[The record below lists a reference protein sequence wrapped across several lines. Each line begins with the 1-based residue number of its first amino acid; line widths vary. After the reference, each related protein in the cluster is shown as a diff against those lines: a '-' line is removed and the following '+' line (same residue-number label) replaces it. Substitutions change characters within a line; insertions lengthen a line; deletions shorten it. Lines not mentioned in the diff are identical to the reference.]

1 MSEAWSKTLIDSLPF
16 DVFVVGSDGRYV
28 MQNDCSRNNWGDI
41 IGKRPEDFCCDKE
54 TLALWKSNNARAFAG
69 ETVEEE
75 VSFRIE
81 GEEKRFHIIISP
93 IHENGA
99 IVGVVGINIDVTAW
113 YLAEQHLRVSES
125 RYRSLVEQTSDAV
138 FCYEYDPPIPTSL
151 PIAEQV
157 KRLHD
162 GFLLECNDVC
172 ARSYGARTASEVIGR
187 PLLELFGTEPGSL
200 DGLFGKMIRSGYRTT
215 DEEGV
220 EVLEDGTKRYFLNN
234 GHGVIEGGQ
243 LVRVWGTFRDITAQ
257 KHTELA
263 FRAEKEFTETALD
276 AQKDTFFVFDPKT
289 GRAIRWNKAF
299 REASGYSDDEIRSMK
314 APDSYYS
321 EEDLK
326 NAAAEIE
333 RLSENDATVVE
344 MSLICKSGKTIP
356 TEYIGSAIRDE
367 KGDLQYIIAIGRD
380 ITQRR
385 QMEEALRRLNDELE
399 QRVAERTMEVQRYRL
414 AFENARDAIFWADPE
429 TGLVLECNGA
439 AERLLEKNRD
449 EILEKHMATL
459 HTPKDR
465 QRYVEIFEEHVAKG
479 DKQEREAFIVTRSGK
494 EVPVLI
500 YSSVISVGDTSVI
513 QGIYIDNTESKF
525 AEEALI
531 KQRETLARLS
541 RTSSLGQLMVS
552 VAHELNQPLAGILC
566 NAQAA
571 EIMMKKDLW
580 DKGQIKDI
588 MGDIVYDTRRAGEVI
603 RNQRELYREQKGEFI
618 PIDINSVIDETLHLL
633 HREFIAQHIEIT
645 TVLSASLPRVN
656 GNRIQI
662 QQVLVNIILN
672 SNQAMSSVAKK
683 KRWLHI
689 ESAMNEKEVKV
700 WVEDNG
706 TGIETDMIDQIFE
719 PLITW
724 RRGGTGMGLA
734 ISNSIIEMHGGTMWA
749 ENRPEGGA
757 RVGFTIPVLKESQEV

>member
-1 MSEAWSKTLIDSLPF
+1 MSEAWSRTLIDSLPF
-16 DVFVVGSDGRYV
+16 DIFVIGSDGRYV
-28 MQNDCSRNNWGDI
+28 LQNAYCRKNWGDI
-41 IGKRPEDFCCDKE
+41 IGKRPEDVCADEE
-54 TLALWKSNNARAFAG
+54 TLALWKSNYARAVAG
-69 ETVEEE
+69 DTVEED
-75 VSFRIE
+75 VSFRVK
-81 GEEKRFHIIISP
+81 GEEKRFHNIISP
-93 IHENGA
+93 IHENDA
-99 IVGVVGINIDVTAW
+99 ITGVVGINVDITEWHLMIQD
-113 YLAEQHLRVSES
+113 LRVSES
-125 RYRSLVEQTSDAV
+125 RYRSLVERTSDAV

-151 PIAEQV
+151 PVAEQV
-157 KRLHD
+157 KRLYE

-187 PLLELFGTEPGSL
+187 PLLKLFATEPGSL
-200 DGLFGKMIRSGYRTT
+200 DGLFEKMIHNGYRIT

-220 EVLEDGTKRYFLNN
+220 EVLEDGSKRYFLNN
-234 GHGVIEGGQ
+234 GQGVIEDGQ
-243 LVRVWGTFRDITAQ
+243 LVRVWGTFHDITAQ
-257 KHTELA
+257 KHAELA

-289 GRAIRWNKAF
+289 GEAVRWNRAF
-299 REASGYSDDEIRSMK
+299 RDVSGYSDDEIRSMK
-314 APDSYYS
+314 APESYYS
-321 EEDLK
+321 KEDLK
-326 NAAAEIE
+326 KATEAIG
-333 RLSENDATVVE
+333 RLSGSETAILE
-344 MSLICKSGKTIP
+344 MFLICKSGKTIP

-367 KGDLQYIIAIGRD
+367 KGVLQYIIAIGRD

-385 QMEEALRRLNDELE
+385 QIEEALRRLNEELE
-399 QRVAERTMEVQRYRL
+399 QRVSERTLEVQRYRL

-429 TGLVLECNGA
+429 TGLVLECNAA
-439 AERLLEKNRD
+439 AERLLEKGRK
-449 EILEKHMATL
+449 EILGMHMATF
-459 HTPKDR
+459 HTPKDG
-465 QRYVEIFEEHVAKG
+465 QRIARMFKEHVAKG
-479 DKQEREAFIVTRSGK
+479 DKQEREAFIVTQSGK

-500 YSSVISVGDTSVI
+500 FSSVISVGDTSVI
-513 QGIYIDNTESKF
+513 QGIYIDNTERKN
-525 AEEALI
+525 AEEELI

-541 RTSSLGQLMVS
+541 LTSSLGQLMVS

-580 DKGQIKDI
+580 DKGEIKDI
-588 MGDIVYDTRRAGEVI
+588 MDDIVSDTRRAGEAI
-603 RNQRELYREQKGEFI
+603 RNLRELYREQKGEFI
-618 PIDINSVIDETLHLL
+618 PIDVNSVIDETLHLL
-633 HREFIAQHIEIT
+633 HHEFIVQHIEIK
-645 TVLSASLPRVN
+645 TVLAASLPRVN

-672 SNQAMSSVAKK
+672 SNLAMSSVAKK
-683 KRWLHI
+683 KRRLHV

-706 TGIETDMIDQIFE
+706 TGIETDIIDQIFE

-724 RRGGTGMGLA
+724 RPGGTGMGLA